1 MEDIASYVGNLLVKL
16 FNYLGVD
23 LFAETIQWIGVS
35 SVGYAVIIVVIVLV
49 LLIIF
54 TQRKGRR

>member
-1 MEDIASYVGNLLVKL
+1 MEDVALYAGNLLVKL
-16 FNYLGVD
+16 FNYLGAD
-23 LFAETIQWIGVS
+23 LFAETIEWIGVA
-35 SVGYAVIIVVIVLV
+35 SVGYAVIIIVIVLV